1 MAKLS
6 IKQYAAKHNV
16 TVQTVYTW
24 IDKGLKFTRPN
35 GLILINENEPVPLK
49 VAKQRKVVLRTALD
63 TINNMTGKLSSEQL
77 KEVNRVI
84 TKHI

>member
-1 MAKLS
+1 MAKIT

-16 TVQTVYTW
+16 TVQTVHKW
-24 IDKGLKFTRPN
+24 FDRGLKFTRPN
-35 GLILINENEPVPLK
+35 GLILINENEPPPLTLTER
-49 VAKQRKVVLRTALD
+49 RKATLRTALQV
-63 TINNMTGKLSSEQL
+63 INNMTGKLSGEQL